1 MHLRR
6 SLPLYIEVLLRNRG
20 TAIRESVTSSFVA
33 VAAALVDMT
42 QQQTCTY
49 LIDGVTW
56 ALASF
61 TTFVG
66 IAGLV
71 MIMLCS
77 FPCPVAVVEFTID
90 GTIAVVIQCMNR
102 LMH

>member
-1 MHLRR
+1 MHLFDRWR
-6 SLPLYIEVLLRNRG
+6 H
-20 TAIRESVTSSFVA
+20 
-33 VAAALVDMT
+33 
-42 QQQTCTY
+42 
-49 LIDGVTW
+49 VTW

-77 FPCPVAVVEFTID
+77 FFPCPVAVVEFTID
-90 GTIAVVIQCMNR
+90 DWYDSGSNTVYK
-102 LMH
+102 